1 MLHEGGVTW
10 RYAGD
15 ARILPFLGR
24 AFLLQVAHPTI
35 AAGVAEHSRF
45 KEDPFGR
52 FKQSYG
58 LVLQTL
64 YAADGERVGAE
75 VRASHRRITGVTAGG
90 RRYHAFEPE
99 AYFWVLATGY
109 ETVVVTAQR
118 FLKPMSSS
126 EERQAYDET
135 RELGRRFG
143 LRERDMPATLE
154 SFAEWYVWMLED
166 RIESNPTV
174 TEVLAT
180 VRRPNPP
187 IPIPRLSWFLPGR
200 SLGAWRGLRRWEPSA
215 PHSGSGSHHVER
227 CRRVAVAS
235 DRASLQDAPGP
246 PGWLVLTPT
255 RQRGSSQRKECP
267 GSDRRWQRPD
277 VGLDLQLNIPAKLL
291 QLRRL
296 NRRVGHQ
303 QAEEGELLRCQLE
316 REMLRQLLQR
326 WRRGAGRRRA

>member
-35 AAGVAEHSRF
+35 AAGVADHSHF

-58 LVLQTL
+58 LVLRTL

-75 VRASHRRITGVTAGG
+75 VRASHRRITGATADG

-118 FLKPMSSS
+118 FLKPMSSA
-126 EERQAYDET
+126 EERRAYDET

-154 SFAEWYVWMLED
+154 SFAEWYAWMLED

-174 TEVLAT
+174 AEVLAT

-187 IPIPRLSWFLPGR
+187 IPIPRLSWFLPREITGR
-200 SLGAWRGLRRWEPSA
+200 LAWLATVGTLSSAVRERLGITWSLADE
-215 PHSGSGSHHVER
+215 
-227 CRRVAVAS
+227 
-235 DRASLQDAPGP
+235 
-246 PGWLVLTPT
+246 
-255 RQRGSSQRKECP
+255 
-267 GSDRRWQRPD
+267 
-277 VGLDLQLNIPAKLL
+277 LQLQATARAFRALQVLPAGWFLL
-291 QLRRL
+291 PP
-296 NRRVGHQ
+296 
-303 QAEEGELLRCQLE
+303 A
-316 REMLRQLLQR
+316 REA
-326 WRRGAGRRRA
+326 RGNARNAPAQTDGGRGPMWASIFS

>member
-15 ARILPFLGR
+15 VRILPFLGR

-52 FKQSYG
+52 FKHSYG

-75 VRASHRRITGVTAGG
+75 VRASHRRITGVTAG

-118 FLKPMSSS
+118 FLKPMSSA
-126 EERQAYDET
+126 EERRAYDET

-154 SFAEWYVWMLED
+154 TFAEWYAWMLED

-174 TEVLAT
+174 AEVLAT
-180 VRRPNPP
+180 VGVPTHRFPFPGCRG
-187 IPIPRLSWFLPGR
+187 SCPGR

-215 PHSGSGSHHVER
+215 PRSGSGS
-227 CRRVAVAS
+227 AS
-235 DRASLQDAPGP
+235 
-246 PGWLVLTPT
+246 
-255 RQRGSSQRKECP
+255 
-267 GSDRRWQRPD
+267 
-277 VGLDLQLNIPAKLL
+277 
-291 QLRRL
+291 
-296 NRRVGHQ
+296 
-303 QAEEGELLRCQLE
+303 
-316 REMLRQLLQR
+316 
-326 WRRGAGRRRA
+326 RGALPTSCSCKRPREPSGRSRSSRLVGSYSHLPEGLEPTQGIPRLRPTVAEARCGPRSSAEHRRKASSAPPAEPSRSSPAGGGRRAPAVSARA

>member
-15 ARILPFLGR
+15 VRILPFLGR

-126 EERQAYDET
+126 EERRAYDET

-154 SFAEWYVWMLED
+154 SFASGT
-166 RIESNPTV
+166 RGCSRTGSR
-174 TEVLAT
+174 AT
-180 VRRPNPP
+180 RRWPKSWPRSGSPNPP
-187 IPIPRLSWFLPGR
+187 IPFPACRGSCPGR
-200 SLGAWRGLRRWEPSA
+200 SLGASRGLRRWEPSA
-215 PHSGSGSHHVER
+215 PQSGSGS
-227 CRRVAVAS
+227 AS
-235 DRASLQDAPGP
+235 
-246 PGWLVLTPT
+246 
-255 RQRGSSQRKECP
+255 
-267 GSDRRWQRPD
+267 
-277 VGLDLQLNIPAKLL
+277 
-291 QLRRL
+291 
-296 NRRVGHQ
+296 
-303 QAEEGELLRCQLE
+303 
-316 REMLRQLLQR
+316 
-326 WRRGAGRRRA
+326 RGALPMSCSYKRPREPSGRSKSFRLVAFYSHLPERLEATHGIPRLRPTVAEARCGPRSSAEHRRRASSAPPAEPSRSSPAGGGRRAPAASARA